1 MIMIIIYK
9 YIKKNYR
16 ADMGAVLFY
25 IHIYTHTCACVCD
38 IFITFCTNI
47 SSIHLPSARNTK
59 GSYTSFR

>member
-1 MIMIIIYK
+1 MMIIIYK
-9 YIKKNYR
+9 YIKKINSR

-25 IHIYTHTCACVCD
+25 IYMYTHTCACVCD

-59 GSYTSFR
+59 SAYTSLG